1 MNNKPHLNT
10 MLPIIKE
17 LKMNRILLTLILGLF
32 LISFISAESIGT
44 FKQNQNVTLP
54 QLCSTCTY
62 INITSITYPN
72 GSLIISNIAMTKD
85 GSYFTYNLTNDYTT
99 TLGTYGVN
107 GIGNDVDC
115 SASGC
120 VWAYTFEITP
130 NGLSQSTSQ
139 GIGSAIFLV
148 LMIILM
154 FVFGFL
160 GFKLFKTENLWI
172 LGIFF
177 MFLSGMFLVYNTW
190 LGYEYHRLFTG
201 LTDSSIPET
210 IFYIFLLVLVLG
222 SLTTVALL
230 ILNWKKV
237 FRYIKQEIKRK
248 ESDDKDTEDWDMDS
262 WGGKDF
268 GK

>member
-1 MNNKPHLNT
+1 MKNNKPSLNT
-10 MLPIIKE
+10 MENCLNYKIKMKSIFII
-17 LKMNRILLTLILGLF
+17 LIGLF
-32 LISFISAESIGT
+32 LISFVSADCSLPSSKIGDT
-44 FKQNQNVTLP
+44 I
-54 QLCSTCTY
+54 QLTQTCSNCTY
-62 INITSITYPN
+62 VNITKIVYPN
-72 GSLIISNIAMTKD
+72 QSIALLGEYSMDANGTNYNY
-85 GSYFTYNLTNDYTT
+85 SYIPNTLGNYYYTT
-99 TLGTYGVN
+99 KGDLN
-107 GIGNDVDC
+107 GIVTVQTC
-115 SASGC
+115 SFG
-120 VWAYTFEITP
+120 VTP

-139 GIGSAIFLV
+139 GIGSAIFLI

-160 GFKLFKTENLWI
+160 GFKLFKTENLWV

-210 IFYIFLLVLVLG
+210 IYYIFLLILVLG
-222 SLTTVALL
+222 SLTSVALL
-230 ILNWKKV
+230 ILHWKKI
-237 FRYIKQEIKRK
+237 FKYIKQEIKRK
-248 ESDDKDTEDWDMDS
+248 EGDDKDTEDWDMDS